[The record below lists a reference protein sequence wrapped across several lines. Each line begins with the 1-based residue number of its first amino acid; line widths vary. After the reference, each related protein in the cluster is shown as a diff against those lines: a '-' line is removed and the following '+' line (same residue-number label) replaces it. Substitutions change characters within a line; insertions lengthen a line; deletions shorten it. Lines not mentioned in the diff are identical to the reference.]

1 MFMRRRILISFATCA
16 LLISIIAAGGC
27 SFLKPSFNGGVIEP
41 PLPAPEIN
49 LADHNGNNFQV
60 SALRGK
66 VVLIFFGYTNCPDEC
81 PATMAHLK
89 LTLDALGDKA
99 SDVQVVMVT
108 TDPARDTPQAVKEFL
123 AHFSP
128 TFLGIPGTQ
137 EQLEKVWKD
146 YSVAVLD
153 GGETHSNFTY
163 VIDKQGNIRETFN
176 PEMTP
181 DEMASD
187 LKILLKEK

>member
-1 MFMRRRILISFATCA
+1 MRGRTRSVWAAWLLAVSIL
-16 LLISIIAAGGC
+16 LNGC
-27 SFLKPSFNGGVIEP
+27 SLFKPSFKGGVIDP
-41 PLPAPEIN
+41 PLAAPEIN
-49 LADHNGNNFQV
+49 LTDQNGNQFKL
-60 SALRGK
+60 SDYRGK

-89 LTLDALGDKA
+89 LALDALGDGAKN
-99 SDVQVVMVT
+99 VQVVMVT
-108 TDPARDTPQAVKEFL
+108 TDPVRDTPTALTDFL

-137 EQLEKVWKD
+137 EQLQKAWSD
-146 YSVAVLD
+146 YGVTVLD
-153 GGETHSNFTY
+153 GGETHSSFTY
-163 VIDKQGNIRETFN
+163 VVDKHGDIRETFN
-176 PEMTP
+176 PDTTS

>member
-1 MFMRRRILISFATCA
+1 MRRQSVISCATT
-16 LLISIIAAGGC
+16 LLLLTFLLSSC
-27 SFLKPSFNGGVIEP
+27 SLFKPSFNGGVIDP
-41 PLPAPEIN
+41 PWPAPEIK
-49 LADHNGNNFQV
+49 LPDHNGNTFQL

-66 VVLIFFGYTNCPDEC
+66 IVLIFFGYTNCPDEC

-89 LTLDALGDKA
+89 LALDAVGDNAK
-99 SDVQVVMVT
+99 DVQVVMIT
-108 TDPARDTPQAVKEFL
+108 TDPVRDTPQALKDFL

-146 YSVAVLD
+146 YGVTVLD
-153 GGETHSNFTY
+153 GGETHSSFTY
-163 VIDKQGNIRETFN
+163 VVDRHGDIRETFN
-176 PEMTP
+176 PDTTS